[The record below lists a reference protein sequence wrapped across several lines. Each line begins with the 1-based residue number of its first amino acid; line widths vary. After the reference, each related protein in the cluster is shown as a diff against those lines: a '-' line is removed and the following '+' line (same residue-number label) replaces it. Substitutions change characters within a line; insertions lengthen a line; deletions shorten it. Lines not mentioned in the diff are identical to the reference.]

1 MREVNTMNEMI
12 ESALGLY
19 PCFKGNQGI
28 LFLRFLNI
36 SVMRIGELEL
46 PIRNFMYDPRTK
58 AIFANEDEAAFDA
71 IPTLIGLQ
79 EVLDDSLQADWSGR
93 ASRAII
99 FSWAIVAHAL
109 NGTLTVPVLRA
120 WFKTAKS
127 NWFNPSEALRRL
139 RYEIFGL
146 NESLEKRVN

>member
-1 MREVNTMNEMI
+1 MNEMI
-12 ESALGLY
+12 ESALPLY
-19 PCFKGNQGI
+19 PCFKGNHGI

-36 SVMRIGELEL
+36 SIMRVGELEL

-71 IPTLIGLQ
+71 IPTLIGFQ
-79 EVLDDSLQADWSGR
+79 EVIDDALQANELS
-93 ASRAII
+93 AALV

-109 NGTLTVPVLRA
+109 NGTLTTPVLRA
-120 WFKTAKS
+120 WISTVYNTVWFDAK
-127 NWFNPSEALRRL
+127 EALRRL

-146 NESLEKRVN
+146 TENLEKRVN